1 MSYSHHD
8 RKWKKSEEWNPT
20 VKLEH
25 TLYFYFFHGNTI
37 FLHFFLILR
46 IYKCVRHC
54 VTTGLRQQPRE
65 W

>member
-25 TLYFYFFHGNTI
+25 ILYFYFFHGNTI
-37 FLHFFLILR
+37 FLHFFLSLE
-46 IYKCVRHC
+46 YTSVWDT
-54 VTTGLRQQPRE
+54 V
-65 W
+65 